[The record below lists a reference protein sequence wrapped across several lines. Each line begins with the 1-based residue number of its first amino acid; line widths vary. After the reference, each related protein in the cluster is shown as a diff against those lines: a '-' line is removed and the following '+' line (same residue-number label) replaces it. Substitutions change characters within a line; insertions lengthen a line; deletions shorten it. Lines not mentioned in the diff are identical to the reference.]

1 MKQILYSPVYGSIG
15 SLILLALLQP
25 FGIDQMGSRR
35 IPFILGECA
44 CVFLCLF
51 LSECFFLWVCPR
63 LSSTGNAKRKES
75 SSIWRLAVVLAP
87 SFIINTCLVSASLLC
102 FCGWFYFDDI
112 FNGWIGPEG
121 FTLRPYLNMTAQV
134 MFVAFFIYIWAI
146 YSASNVKLKDEL
158 SELRALNKLLEERQE
173 AVATQNEEQPAE
185 SLPAA
190 ICCIKGNYHNDI
202 LEIDPQNIVYVESMS
217 NYADICYMQEGSMEH
232 KTMRITLKQLRES
245 LSEVECL
252 MSCHRAFIVNLNFV
266 VSISP
271 RVSGGY
277 QLDVFGCDKQIPVSR
292 TYIDE
297 IKQRMKKEVKNNK

>member
-15 SLILLALLQP
+15 SLIILALLQP
-25 FGIDQMGSRR
+25 FGIDQLGSQR

-44 CVFLCLF
+44 CVFVCLF

-75 SSIWRLAVVLAP
+75 SSIWRLAVALAP
-87 SFIINTCLVSASLLC
+87 SCIINTCLVSASLLC

-158 SELRALNKLLEERQE
+158 VRS
-173 AVATQNEEQPAE
+173 T
-185 SLPAA
+185 S
-190 ICCIKGNYHNDI
+190 C
-202 LEIDPQNIVYVESMS
+202 
-217 NYADICYMQEGSMEH
+217 
-232 KTMRITLKQLRES
+232 LKNVRKRWQ
-245 LSEVECL
+245 
-252 MSCHRAFIVNLNFV
+252 
-266 VSISP
+266 
-271 RVSGGY
+271 
-277 QLDVFGCDKQIPVSR
+277 Q
-292 TYIDE
+292 
-297 IKQRMKKEVKNNK
+297 

>member
-1 MKQILYSPVYGSIG
+1 MYGSIG
-15 SLILLALLQP
+15 SLIILALLQP
-25 FGIDQMGSRR
+25 FGIDQLGSQR

-44 CVFLCLF
+44 CVFVCLF
-51 LSECFFLWVCPR
+51 LSECLFLRFYPR
-63 LSSTGNAKRKES
+63 FSATGNAKRKES

-87 SFIINTCLVSASLLC
+87 SYFINACLVSASLLC

-112 FNGWIGPEG
+112 FNGWVGPDG
-121 FTLRPYLNMTAQV
+121 FTLLPYLNMTAQV
-134 MFVAFFIYIWAI
+134 MFVTFFIYIWAI
-146 YSASNVKLKDEL
+146 YNASNVNLKDEL

-185 SLPAA
+185 TLPAA
-190 ICCIKGNYHNDI
+190 ICRIEGNYHNDV

-217 NYADICYMQEGSMEH
+217 NYADICYMQEGTMKH

-297 IKQRMKKEVKNNK
+297 IKQRMKKEVKNN

>member
-25 FGIDQMGSRR
+25 FGIDQMGSQR

-44 CVFLCLF
+44 CVFVCLF

-87 SFIINTCLVSASLLC
+87 SFVINSCLVSASLLC

-121 FTLRPYLNMTAQV
+121 FTLRPYLNMTVQV

-146 YSASNVKLKDEL
+146 YRASNVQLKDEL

-173 AVATQNEEQPAE
+173 AVATMNEEKQEEPCPTAVCR
-185 SLPAA
+185 
-190 ICCIKGNYHNDI
+190 I
-202 LEIDPQNIVYVESMS
+202 
-217 NYADICYMQEGSMEH
+217 EGSAFQQQVGY
-232 KTMRITLKQLRES
+232 IINLKP
-245 LSEVECL
+245 
-252 MSCHRAFIVNLNFV
+252 I
-266 VSISP
+266 
-271 RVSGGY
+271 
-277 QLDVFGCDKQIPVSR
+277 
-292 TYIDE
+292 
-297 IKQRMKKEVKNNK
+297 NK

>member
-1 MKQILYSPVYGSIG
+1 MYGSIG

-44 CVFLCLF
+44 CVFVCLF

-63 LSSTGNAKRKES
+63 LSSTDNAKRKES
-75 SSIWRLAVVLAP
+75 SSIWRLSVVLAP
-87 SFIINTCLVSASLLC
+87 SYIINSCLVSASLLC

-134 MFVAFFIYIWAI
+134 MFVGFFIYIWAI
-146 YSASNVKLKDEL
+146 YRASNVQLKDEL

-217 NYADICYMQEGSMEH
+217 NYADICYMQEGTMEH

-297 IKQRMKKEVKNNK
+297 IKQRMKIEVKNNK